1 MTTATRN
8 SSYFNARK
16 VQKAPLSVAGFI
28 AAIFMVN
35 LRESLDAKSGDT
47 SDAAFGYGL

>member
-8 SSYFNARK
+8 SSYFNARRG
-16 VQKAPLSVAGFI
+16 QKAPLSLAGFI

-35 LRESLDAKSGDT
+35 LRESLDARSGDT
-47 SDAAFGYGL
+47 SDAAFSYGL